1 MKIRSIIFI
10 AACMALCLIPS
21 VGMLFFPTTETTE
34 NKAMAAPPAILT
46 EEGSLNRDFF
56 KDFETWFNQRVALR
70 NQLIYTDAMVQ
81 TKVFQE
87 SNVSGV
93 IAGTDGWLYYS
104 STLEDYQGQ
113 NLLSERDL
121 YNLASNF
128 SLVEEYLKD
137 REIGFVLTIPPNK
150 NTLYPENMP
159 YYKSLVVNE
168 NHNAKLL
175 APYLEKQEV
184 SYVDLFALFEKQEE
198 TLYLKRDSH
207 WNNKGAYMAYSA
219 MLDQLSLDYRK
230 YAAPTLEKTANGDLN
245 KMLYSFYGPLE
256 ENYTYDLP
264 GSYAYKTGDS
274 VDDGWI
280 ITGNKKGEGTLLMFR
295 DSFADTLIPF
305 LSEEFETAYYSKEM
319 PNGLEPYVESYE
331 PDCVIIEKV
340 ERNMADYLRNP
351 PILTPAEVELPAD
364 LTLAKTAA
372 TATLENFENDARYYK
387 LSGTVTDSRLKTDSR
402 ILISVDG
409 RACRVY
415 QWGEGDFFAY
425 LKKDLF
431 AESSARVEV
440 YILEAD
446 SAIQVLST
454 TLECPA
460 E

>member
-1 MKIRSIIFI
+1 MKIRSIVFI

-128 SLVEEYLKD
+128 SLVEEYLED
-137 REIGFVLTIPPNK
+137 RKIGFVLTIPPNK

-168 NHNAKLL
+168 DHNAKLL

-198 TLYLKRDSH
+198 TL
-207 WNNKGAYMAYSA
+207 
-219 MLDQLSLDYRK
+219 
-230 YAAPTLEKTANGDLN
+230 
-245 KMLYSFYGPLE
+245 
-256 ENYTYDLP
+256 
-264 GSYAYKTGDS
+264 
-274 VDDGWI
+274 
-280 ITGNKKGEGTLLMFR
+280 
-295 DSFADTLIPF
+295 
-305 LSEEFETAYYSKEM
+305 
-319 PNGLEPYVESYE
+319 
-331 PDCVIIEKV
+331 
-340 ERNMADYLRNP
+340 
-351 PILTPAEVELPAD
+351 
-364 LTLAKTAA
+364 
-372 TATLENFENDARYYK
+372 
-387 LSGTVTDSRLKTDSR
+387 
-402 ILISVDG
+402 
-409 RACRVY
+409 
-415 QWGEGDFFAY
+415 
-425 LKKDLF
+425 
-431 AESSARVEV
+431 
-440 YILEAD
+440 
-446 SAIQVLST
+446 
-454 TLECPA
+454 
-460 E
+460 